1 MIGLFY
7 FFADAATSPQRKKIK
22 KANQKKVNF
31 YKLNLENMKN
41 YSRKK
46 STAGKVAFTSPNSI
60 RTIGALKARTAKAGC
75 CSAGLKGKCSC

>member
-1 MIGLFY
+1 
-7 FFADAATSPQRKKIK
+7 
-22 KANQKKVNF
+22 
-31 YKLNLENMKN
+31 MKN